1 MELGAQLSAATALA
15 TKASGGWVMGNSG
28 TVPAETR
35 LLPQLASRPGV
46 STVCEVGFN
55 AGHGAI
61 TLLHGLRT
69 RLVEFDL
76 LDLPYSAASKAYV
89 RSLYP
94 GRTAFHRGCTGE
106 TLLAHSQRQIPEA
119 FRVDDRRNSSR
130 KSGGARDADVADAG
144 LGGDVLVRVA
154 VPNPDG
160 RRRRRGIAGE
170 PRRGPERRGA
180 RRATVAVAR
189 LPLAEPQ
196 GSRHGRRHEFG
207 GLFASLPPRHGFA
220 PLPLRRVRVEP
231 LLDGAPRMAAIR
243 TRTPCKMLVLS
254 KPQFAKFL
262 QLVSDFKHRLRRTKE
277 PRKKQSELNVA
288 SKTENYSI
296 AAHRELDEE
305 AQERVDEVQSK
316 LRELQEDASLAQEGA
331 AARRGGRKKVEDV
344 DAAAVAIQRTL
355 RGKRGRARA
364 RASKG

>member
-1 MELGAQLSAATALA
+1 MSALENCEIISFSTDNLRVDESGAVALA
-15 TKASGGWVMGNSG
+15 NRVFETFVEGELKAM
-28 TVPAETR
+28 TLFREIPTR
-35 LLPQLASRPGV
+35 LMKAIVPLFGLEEH
-46 STVCEVGFN
+46 STSNSSVFEEGD
-55 AGHGAI
+55 AGDKFYI
-61 TLLHGLRT
+61 LLHG
-69 RLVEFDL
+69 
-76 LDLPYSAASKAYV
+76 
-89 RSLYP
+89 
-94 GRTAFHRGCTGE
+94 
-106 TLLAHSQRQIPEA
+106 Q
-119 FRVDDRRNSSR
+119 
-130 KSGGARDADVADAG
+130 
-144 LGGDVLVRVA
+144 VA
-154 VPNPDG
+154 VVKGDLTLAVLDSHAQDVHDG
-160 RRRRRGIAGE
+160 HPFFGE
-170 PRRGPERRGA
+170 MA
-180 RRATVAVAR
+180 
-189 LPLAEPQ
+189 
-196 GSRHGRRHEFG
+196 
-207 GLFASLPPRHGFA
+207 
-220 PLPLRRVRVEP
+220 

-277 PRKKQSELNVA
+277 LRKKQSELNVA

-305 AQERVDEVQSK
+305 AQERVDEVQTK

>member
-1 MELGAQLSAATALA
+1 VSALENCEIISFSTDNLRVDESGAVALA
-15 TKASGGWVMGNSG
+15 NRVFETFVA
-28 TVPAETR
+28 AE
-35 LLPQLASRPGV
+35 LKSMALFKGLPPKVVR
-46 STVCEVGFN
+46 
-55 AGHGAI
+55 AI
-61 TLLHGLRT
+61 TPLFTLEEHSTSNSSVFEEGDAGDKFYILLHG
-69 RLVEFDL
+69 
-76 LDLPYSAASKAYV
+76 
-89 RSLYP
+89 
-94 GRTAFHRGCTGE
+94 
-106 TLLAHSQRQIPEA
+106 Q
-119 FRVDDRRNSSR
+119 
-130 KSGGARDADVADAG
+130 
-144 LGGDVLVRVA
+144 VA
-154 VPNPDG
+154 VVKGDLTLAVLDSHAQDVHDG
-160 RRRRRGIAGE
+160 HPFFGE
-170 PRRGPERRGA
+170 MA
-180 RRATVAVAR
+180 
-189 LPLAEPQ
+189 
-196 GSRHGRRHEFG
+196 
-207 GLFASLPPRHGFA
+207 
-220 PLPLRRVRVEP
+220 

-277 PRKKQSELNVA
+277 LRKKQSELNVA